1 MCSEFPYAKQ
11 CVYVVSFHLQ
21 SSVCVCSEF
30 LYMYVCLQ
38 SLESES
44 ESDGDEVGDVH
55 VDPSTSSYCN
65 ENILHQCCS
74 SKATCIH
81 LGKKLNIV

>member
-1 MCSEFPYAKQ
+1 M
-11 CVYVVSFHLQ
+11 
-21 SSVCVCSEF
+21 CVCSEF
-30 LYMYVCLQ
+30 SLAEQCVCVVSSICKVVYMYVCLQ

-65 ENILHQCCS
+65 ENILHQWCS
-74 SKATCIH
+74 SKATCIQ

>member
-1 MCSEFPYAKQ
+1 
-11 CVYVVSFHLQ
+11 
-21 SSVCVCSEF
+21 
-30 LYMYVCLQ
+30 MYVCLQ

-55 VDPSTSSYCN
+55 VDPSTSSN

-81 LGKKLNIV
+81 LEKKPNIV

>member
-1 MCSEFPYAKQ
+1 
-11 CVYVVSFHLQ
+11 
-21 SSVCVCSEF
+21 
-30 LYMYVCLQ
+30 MYVCLQ

-81 LGKKLNIV
+81 RGKKLNIV

>member
-1 MCSEFPYAKQ
+1 
-11 CVYVVSFHLQ
+11 
-21 SSVCVCSEF
+21 
-30 LYMYVCLQ
+30 MYVCLQ

-81 LGKKLNIV
+81 LKKKTKYSVRSTYSFPVVHSSEQQANRKN

>member
-1 MCSEFPYAKQ
+1 
-11 CVYVVSFHLQ
+11 
-21 SSVCVCSEF
+21 
-30 LYMYVCLQ
+30 MYVCLQ

-55 VDPSTSSYCN
+55 VDPSTSSN

-81 LGKKLNIV
+81 LEKKTKYSVRSTYSFPVVHSSEQQANRKN